1 MDTIQIVLIIV
12 LAVST
17 VIMTIV
23 GIQLIFVLYQARSI
37 LTQATKIIKG
47 FDSVGTGLQ
56 HGIGELTGFVNGF
69 KTIMK
74 IIELYNNNRKKE

>member
-12 LAVST
+12 LTVSA

-23 GIQLIFVLYQARSI
+23 GIQLIFILYQARSI
-37 LTQATKIIKG
+37 LSQATKIMKG

-56 HGIGELTGFVNGF
+56 HGLGELTGFVNGF

-74 IIELYNNNRKKE
+74 IIELYNNRKKE

>member
-12 LAVST
+12 LGVSA
-17 VIMTIV
+17 VIMAIV
-23 GIQLIFVLYQARSI
+23 GIQLIFILYQARSM
-37 LTQATKIIKG
+37 LAQASKVMKG

-56 HGIGELTGFVNGF
+56 HGLGELTGFVNGF

-74 IIELYNNNRKKE
+74 IIELYNNRKKE

>member
-12 LAVST
+12 LAVSA
-17 VIMTIV
+17 VIMTVV
-23 GIQLIFVLYQARSI
+23 GIQLVFILYQMRHI
-37 LTQATKIIKG
+37 LSQAHKIIKG

-56 HGIGELTGFVNGF
+56 HGLGELTGFVNGF

-74 IIELYNNNRKKE
+74 IIDLYNNRKKE